1 MLISPELREY
11 RVDDWKAMWA
21 LDVLCFEPV
30 FRFSRRA
37 MREFAEAADALTV
50 LAEAEGELA
59 GFCIVHLSERMG
71 YVVTLDVAEA
81 WRRRGLAQRL
91 MAEVERQASNAGAV
105 GMELHAFTGNA
116 GAIRF
121 YERIG
126 YERVGTAENF
136 YGPGLDAL
144 IYRKPLPSLGSEPI
158 SCSGVND

>member
-1 MLISPELREY
+1 MLISPDLREY
-11 RVDDWKAMWA
+11 RPGDWKAMWA

-50 LAEAEGELA
+50 LAEVDGELA
-59 GFCIVHLSERMG
+59 GFCIVHLSESVG

-91 MAEVERQASNAGAV
+91 MAEVERKASNAGAA

-144 IYRKPLPSLGSEPI
+144 IYRKPLPPPGSKPI
-158 SCSGVND
+158 AHVPW